1 MTVQIDWP
9 LSLNGTINTW
19 LHDPD
24 GTSPVDVV
32 ETGDRPQVHVQ
43 LNISGAAA
51 PLLNGQFTFKVAYE
65 GIGGASVAEGES
77 ASVVANLPGGQPNIT
92 INRHVD
98 LPNNLPPGAYKLVTL
113 VSYDQSGWKKIA
125 AFHEGPVI
133 MVADM

>member
-24 GTSPVDVV
+24 GTAPVDVV
-32 ETGDRPQVHVQ
+32 EAGDTPQVHVQ
-43 LNISGAAA
+43 LDITGAAA

-77 ASVVANLPGGQPNIT
+77 ASVVANLPGGAPNIT
-92 INRHVD
+92 IHRHVD
-98 LPNNLPPGAYKLVTL
+98 LPDDLPPGVYKLVTL
-113 VSYDQSGWKKIA
+113 VSYNQSGWRKIA

-133 MVADM
+133 MVAEM